1 MEKEEK
7 KRGFSGVLEL
17 PRIRIKKTADKQVV
31 SQPQLVHAE

>member
-31 SQPQLVHAE
+31 SQPHLVRTD